1 MSRSLWLLIVLG
13 TSGTVAN
20 AQRCVRARQ
29 INDTSQVLVLLTRTF
44 GPDTAEANNARR
56 QMRFLD
62 STAIPTLVAVLCAP
76 PKTAPTYVQVS
87 AGGQLAGLGRSGLHA
102 LVQAIADSDDT
113 MASNAGTAVDMLQ
126 YSDRGIDPTPEL
138 LRLQSDPRPH
148 VRENAVQLIQ
158 LDGSD
163 RQAAIA
169 AMTQAL
175 ADPDSDVRES
185 AAARLITIR
194 ADSRPL
200 IPALLRALR
209 DSVAPVRQRA
219 AQALG
224 STGTW
229 DVAVVTALTAALVED
244 VDADVRANAAGALG
258 DLGAAATAAV
268 PALIT
273 ALRDRNEDVR
283 AVVAMSLGH
292 IGADSIGE
300 ARPPILAAL
309 ATALADRDSSVRELA
324 AHALREIGVPAAAHN
339 ITALRNRD
347 PQVRVIAIQALG
359 EQPPSPQ
366 AIDALVSL
374 LSDRGQDVRE
384 EAVSALGGFGPTVE
398 PRMRTLAASRDAIL
412 RRSAGK
418 VLDYLKEVDR
428 LPIADRC
435 FDLALAPWS
444 PNLGLQGD
452 TIFSTPPMTVRF
464 TRIKNSWFAS
474 DDELSFRVAP
484 ANGAPMS
491 VHGPGFWTPV
501 AGKDSVSIV
510 WSTGF
515 SGLSMKL
522 AVAADVLRGEAETFW
537 DFPRPHQ
544 TSQVTGLR
552 VPCK

>member
-20 AQRCVRARQ
+20 AQRCVRAQQ
-29 INDTSQVLVLLTRTF
+29 INDTSQVLGLLKRIF
-44 GPDTAEANNARR
+44 ARDSAEADNARR
-56 QMRFLD
+56 QVRSLD

-76 PKTAPTYVQVS
+76 AKTAPTYVQIS

-102 LVQAIADSDDT
+102 LVQAIADSDST
-113 MASNAGTAVDMLQ
+113 LASNALSAVAMLE
-126 YSDRGIDPTPEL
+126 YSDRGIDPTSEL
-138 LRLQSDPRPH
+138 LRLLSDPRPR
-148 VRENAVQLIQ
+148 VRENGVQSIR

-169 AMTQAL
+169 AMTKAL
-175 ADPDSDVRES
+175 SDANSRVRE
-185 AAARLITIR
+185 AAVERLS
-194 ADSRPL
+194 DLVGDNRPL
-200 IPALLRALR
+200 IPDLIHALR
-209 DSVAPVRQRA
+209 DSVAAVRHA
-219 AQALG
+219 
-224 STGTW
+224 
-229 DVAVVTALTAALVED
+229 
-244 VDADVRANAAGALG
+244 AAGALG
-258 DLGAAATAAV
+258 RTQSWDTLAVSALSAALLEDRDLDVRQAAARALGELGAAATPGV
-268 PALIT
+268 GALVT
-273 ALRDRNEDVR
+273 SLGNWDESLRAEI
-283 AVVAMSLGH
+283 VASLGH

-300 ARPPILAAL
+300 ARTPILAAL
-309 ATALADRDSSVRELA
+309 ATALVDRDSSVRELA
-324 AHALREIGVPAAAHN
+324 ARALREIGVPAAAHD

-347 PQVRVIAIQALG
+347 PQVRVMAIQALG
-359 EQPPSPQ
+359 EQPLSPQ
-366 AIDALVSL
+366 AIDALVTL
-374 LSDRGQDVRE
+374 LRDPDEDVRA
-384 EAVSALGGFGPTVE
+384 EAVGALGGFGPTVE
-398 PRMRTLAASRDAIL
+398 PRMRTLVASRDGSL

-418 VLDYLKEVDR
+418 VLDYLKQVDR

-444 PNLGLQGD
+444 PNLGLQED
-452 TIFSTPPMTVRF
+452 TIFSTPLMTVRF

-484 ANGAPMS
+484 ANGARIS

-515 SGLSMKL
+515 SGLTMKL
-522 AVAADVLRGEAETFW
+522 AVAADALRGEAETFW